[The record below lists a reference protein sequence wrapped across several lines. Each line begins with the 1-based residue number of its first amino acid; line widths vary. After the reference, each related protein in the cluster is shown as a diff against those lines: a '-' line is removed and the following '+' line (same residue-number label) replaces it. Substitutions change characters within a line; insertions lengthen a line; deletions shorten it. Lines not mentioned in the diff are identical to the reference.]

1 MTEHSVKLTPLCKK
15 PNDATHIELDG
26 TFWKNQEGNW
36 YHWNKNFKQWCGY
49 AGNANKDFLN
59 KLMTVA

>member
-36 YHWNKNFKQWCGY
+36 YHWNKNFKQWCVY